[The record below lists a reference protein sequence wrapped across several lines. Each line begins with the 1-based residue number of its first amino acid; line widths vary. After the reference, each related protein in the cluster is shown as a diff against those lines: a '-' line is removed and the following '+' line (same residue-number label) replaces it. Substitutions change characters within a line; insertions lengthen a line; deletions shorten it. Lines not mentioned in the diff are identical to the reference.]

1 MVKKYE
7 GMFLTH
13 NKEARKDT
21 DYVADHVKELI
32 AKVGGEIVQMTKWDE
47 RKLAYPVKGVSHG
60 VYFLVWFTGDSQTDS
75 ALRAEIRLS
84 SLILRHLTLALD
96 EFPEHPIETY
106 GDMQT
111 RLQGEARDT
120 LDGGEMNGGRSRDRD
135 SRDRGDRGDRGDRDR
150 DRDRDREPA
159 GSRY

>member
-21 DYVADHVKELI
+21 DYLADHVKELI
-32 AKVGGEIVQMTKWDE
+32 EKVGGEVVQMTKWDE

-84 SLILRHLTLALD
+84 NLILRHLTLALED
-96 EFPEHPIETY
+96 FPDHEIETY

-111 RLQGEARDT
+111 RLQGENRET
-120 LDGGEMNGGRSRDRD
+120 LESDGPGGRPS
-135 SRDRGDRGDRGDRDR
+135 RDR

-159 GSRY
+159 GAGRS